1 MIQKDQKLEVDNIE
15 LENVEVENELVENN
29 NELVETEE
37 FRLDSIKDIA
47 LSPVES
53 ISELKFPTEHSA
65 GEMDSLEQCSRQISN
80 AEKSLNNASNT
91 AMKMGLKGLVALN
104 KVQQQLE
111 QVNATRAVRLNTMNQ
126 QSQQSEQN
134 DQYLNILSIF
144 SFAGVSRMKKE
155 FSRLYGKYT
164 KLFKNQSSEGSYENI
179 TENISEDISENTSK
193 NTGVGNFKK
202 LLKKLFHQVKQ
213 SQTDS

>member
-1 MIQKDQKLEVDNIE
+1 MIQKDQKLEVDIAE
-15 LENVEVENELVENN
+15 VEQVEVESELQDNIIENELI
-29 NELVETEE
+29 ETEE
-37 FRLDSIKDIA
+37 FRLDSVKDIA
-47 LSPVES
+47 LSPIES
-53 ISELKFPTEHSA
+53 ISELKFPTEHS
-65 GEMDSLEQCSRQISN
+65 GGQMDGLEQCSRQISN

-144 SFAGVSRMKKE
+144 NFTGVSRMKKE
-155 FSRLYGKYT
+155 FSRLYEKYT
-164 KLFKNQSSEGSYENI
+164 KFLKNQFSKGSFESVSEE
-179 TENISEDISENTSK
+179 ISENKVK

-202 LLKKLFHQVKQ
+202 LLKKFFHHLKQ